1 MYLKTAVAA
10 GTTTDATWASPL
22 ALVNNLPSAFVEFLW
37 ANTVLSKIVGFTMV
51 PFNVRVPRQTGAVVS
66 TWVGEGASKPVGK
79 LAFDTVT
86 LRWAKTAAI
95 IVFTQELAQ
104 FSNPA
109 VETLVRNSLAH
120 GIAQFLDTQFFDPS
134 VTAVSNVSPASITNG
149 AANDPG
155 SGTDFNAVIND
166 IKQAF
171 AHFTLFNI
179 PLGGLAMVMRP
190 DLAVAIGML
199 RTPLGTVVFPEM
211 TSMGGTLLG
220 MQVLTTQN
228 VPAGQITIFQPS
240 LIFMA
245 QDAGIS
251 VDVSTEASIQGD
263 TAPATPPTGVLSLW
277 QQNMVGI
284 RAERYITWQ
293 RAIDAGVYYITSAT
307 YGGIA
312 TAH

>member
-1 MYLKTAVAA
+1 
-10 GTTTDATWASPL
+10 
-22 ALVNNLPSAFVEFLW
+22 
-37 ANTVLSKIVGFTMV
+37 
-51 PFNVRVPRQTGAVVS
+51 
-66 TWVGEGASKPVGK
+66 
-79 LAFDTVT
+79 
-86 LRWAKTAAI
+86 
-95 IVFTQELAQ
+95 
-104 FSNPA
+104 
-109 VETLVRNSLAH
+109 LAH
-120 GIAQFLDTQFFDPS
+120 GIAQFLDTQFFDPT
-134 VTAVSNVSPASITNG
+134 VTAVANVSPASITNG

-179 PLGGLAMVMRP
+179 PLGGLTMVMRP

-199 RTPLGTVVFPEM
+199 RTPLGTVVFPDL
-211 TSMGGTLLG
+211 TSTGGDLLG

-228 VPAGQITIFQPS
+228 VPVNQITIFQPS

-245 QDAGIS
+245 QDAGIT

-293 RAIDAGVYYITSAT
+293 RSIDASVYYITAAT